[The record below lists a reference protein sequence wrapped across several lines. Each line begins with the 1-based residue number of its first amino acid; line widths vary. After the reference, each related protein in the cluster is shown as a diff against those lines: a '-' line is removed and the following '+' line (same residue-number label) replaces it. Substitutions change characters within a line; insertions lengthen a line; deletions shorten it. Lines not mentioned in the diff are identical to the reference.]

1 MLSKQPIIN
10 IGLLGSVSHGKST
23 LVKLISG
30 KATQQHSK
38 EQVKNITM
46 KVGYANAKIWEKD
59 GNLIHTS
66 SEEDLD
72 ETFKLV
78 HHFSFVDCPGHHEL
92 LETMMGGATVM
103 DGGIVVVAGNQEPK
117 SQPQLLQ
124 HLRTAKILELKNL
137 IFILN
142 KLDLVN
148 EETAKERY
156 YQLKE
161 FLKEN
166 DFDDDYL
173 IIPMALNLGLNK
185 KYLLQ
190 AILKHFPPIIKERM
204 EELEFSITRSFDI
217 NKPGIFP
224 KDLKGGVVGGSLISG
239 ELKVGD
245 EIEIRPGRLRFDQSK
260 NQWFAKPFISQVNTL
275 QSEKSSLESIIPGG
289 LMAIGLDLDSFFTK
303 NDGLKGSIL
312 GLKGKLPKIYST
324 LTLETELK
332 LKDSHL
338 YHLQIGANSVKGK
351 YQQKTKNF
359 LLTQP
364 VCVDETKKILI
375 CDKIDG
381 ILTILDLGIF
391 VDGAEVILV

>member
-1 MLSKQPIIN
+1 
-10 IGLLGSVSHGKST
+10 
-23 LVKLISG
+23 
-30 KATQQHSK
+30 
-38 EQVKNITM
+38 
-46 KVGYANAKIWEKD
+46 
-59 GNLIHTS
+59 
-66 SEEDLD
+66 
-72 ETFKLV
+72 
-78 HHFSFVDCPGHHEL
+78 
-92 LETMMGGATVM
+92 
-103 DGGIVVVAGNQEPK
+103 
-117 SQPQLLQ
+117 
-124 HLRTAKILELKNL
+124 
-137 IFILN
+137 
-142 KLDLVN
+142 
-148 EETAKERY
+148 
-156 YQLKE
+156 
-161 FLKEN
+161 
-166 DFDDDYL
+166 
-173 IIPMALNLGLNK
+173 
-185 KYLLQ
+185 
-190 AILKHFPPIIKERM
+190 M